1 MLTTEIQDA
10 IRRAELL
17 PFATATPDGI
27 PNVVPVKYV
36 WVAAPDTLWIA
47 DNYLDKTLTNLR
59 ANPQAALYVWSA
71 DPKLCVQIKGDI
83 RLLTDGADY
92 AAMRAETLRQNP
104 ALPAKTLVELRV
116 KEIYQCLPSAGPGQK
131 IWPADDAAASPT
143 PVQP

>member
-1 MLTTEIQDA
+1 MLTPAIKDA
-10 IRRAELL
+10 IERMELL
-17 PFATATPDGI
+17 PLATATLDGI

-36 WVAAPDTLWIA
+36 TVAADDRLWIT
-47 DNYLDKTLTNLR
+47 DNYLCKTLANLQ
-59 ANPQAALYVWSA
+59 ANPRAALYVWSA